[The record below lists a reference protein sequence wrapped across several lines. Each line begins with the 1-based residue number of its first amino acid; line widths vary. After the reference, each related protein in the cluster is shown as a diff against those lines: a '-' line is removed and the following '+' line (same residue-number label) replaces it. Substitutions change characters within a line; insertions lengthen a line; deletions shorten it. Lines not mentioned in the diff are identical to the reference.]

1 MAEPQVDLASLSLF
15 RATREQTEESRRR
28 TFPQWGGPLSLTD
41 YLARDATMESG
52 EHAKDGKWI
61 TW

>member
-1 MAEPQVDLASLSLF
+1 MTEPKVDLASLSLF

-28 TFPQWGGPLSLTD
+28 SFPQWGGTLSLTD
-41 YLARDATMESG
+41 YLARDAAMELG
-52 EHAKDGKWI
+52 EHAKDGKLI